1 MAVVAP
7 FRALRYN
14 PAKMS
19 GIEKVVTPPYD
30 VISPARQEQFYQADP
45 HNIIRL
51 DLNRQHDD
59 DDAANNRYTRSA
71 GHLKEWMQGQVLVR
85 DQSPGFYPLTTK
97 FRDPEGNDHLR
108 RGFMTLM
115 KVEDYGRGAVLPHE
129 KTFSATKE
137 DRLKLLKATG
147 CNISPIFAIFPDD
160 DNQVEAALAKYGEE
174 RLLNQLIDPDGL
186 EQTIG
191 RVSDP
196 AGVEEIK
203 RLMADKVIFIADGH
217 HRYETAM
224 AYRDYMRGLHPDA
237 PANASFNYVMVY
249 LCAMSD
255 PGLLT
260 LGCHRMINRLAGFD
274 ARDFL
279 ALASPYFTHREIPLG
294 PGVGAAR
301 EQMMQLIK
309 QGQGSES
316 TFGLV
321 ARGSGSLFVI
331 NLREGVMDN
340 GEWPE
345 LPDEMK
351 RLDVEVLTHVVLEK
365 ILGLDDIARDRE
377 HLIAY
382 RSDTEQVIDE
392 VLDGQAD
399 LAFLL
404 NPTMVTQVQAVAEAG
419 LIMPRKSTYF
429 FPKALSGLAMN
440 LVDPAETVNGS

>member
-14 PAKMS
+14 PARIS
-19 GIEKVVTPPYD
+19 SIENVVTPPYD
-30 VISPARQEQFYQADP
+30 VISPRRQEEFYQADQR
-45 HNIIRL
+45 NIIRL
-51 DLNRQHDD
+51 DLNKEREE
-59 DDAANNRYTRSA
+59 DDAGNNRYARSA
-71 GHLKEWMQGQVLVR
+71 GHLAKWMEEEVL
-85 DQSPGFYPLTTK
+85 L
-97 FRDPEGNDHLR
+97 RDPEPAFYPVSTTFSDPEGGQHLR
-108 RGFMTLM
+108 HGFFTLM
-115 KVEDYGRGAVLPHE
+115 KVENYGQGAVLPHE

-137 DRLKLLKATG
+137 DRLKLLKATQ

-160 DNQVEAALAKYGEE
+160 DSQVEQALDRYREKAPLHK
-174 RLLNQLIDPDGL
+174 LVDPDGQ
-186 EQTIG
+186 EQILG

-196 AGVEEIK
+196 RAIAEISK
-203 RLMADKVIFIADGH
+203 LMADKVIFIADGH
-217 HRYETAM
+217 HRYETSM
-224 AYRDYMRGLHPDA
+224 AYRDYMRGQYPDA

-260 LGCHRMINRLAGFD
+260 LGCHRMINRLSGFD

-301 EQMMQLIK
+301 EQMMRLIK
-309 QGQGSES
+309 QGQGADP

-331 NLREGVMDN
+331 TLRQGVMDN
-340 GEWPE
+340 GEWPD
-345 LPDEMK
+345 LPAEMK
-351 RLDVEVLTHVVLEK
+351 SLDVEVLTHVVLEK
-365 ILGLDDIARDRE
+365 ILGLDEIARDRE

-392 VLDGQAD
+392 VLDGDAD

-404 NPTMVTQVQAVAEAG
+404 NPTLVTQVQAVAEAG
-419 LIMPRKSTYF
+419 LVMPRKSTYF

-440 LVDPAETVNGS
+440 LVDPNEVVG